1 LKRTPRIAWLSP
13 LPPQHSGV
21 ANYSYWLL
29 RELKSHFTIDLYY
42 EGEPPT
48 AELQHDFEVFPMAKF
63 PQRRSGYDDVVYHL
77 GNHAG
82 FHRTIY
88 QLAWRFPATILLHD
102 YNLSGFMH
110 HAFYRQPDSDLY
122 QQALTGPNG
131 EPARTGLQA
140 LLPKFGR
147 NIGAIPM
154 SHAIVNRSRQVI
166 VHHRWVKKQLGDA
179 DHIRVIPHFA
189 TMSRQPTPEEL
200 TNFKKK
206 FSLKDNDFLV
216 SCLGFTNRNKLPWL
230 QVEVVNRL
238 LAEGYPVHLFFAG
251 ETAPEVKSLEAEV
264 KGGAHNENITFAGYL
279 DEADYFRA
287 LCASDVVINLRNPSM
302 GEASGTLMQTFA
314 AGKPAIVSD
323 LNQYKEFP
331 DRVCWKVTHDENEA
345 RLLYQYLLTLLI
357 NKDLRIAMGA
367 NAADY
372 AHEVFS
378 FKRIVP
384 EWVEA
389 LASARS

>member
-1 LKRTPRIAWLSP
+1 
-13 LPPQHSGV
+13 
-21 ANYSYWLL
+21 
-29 RELKSHFTIDLYY
+29 
-42 EGEPPT
+42 
-48 AELQHDFEVFPMAKF
+48 
-63 PQRRSGYDDVVYHL
+63 
-77 GNHAG
+77 
-82 FHRTIY
+82 
-88 QLAWRFPATILLHD
+88 
-102 YNLSGFMH
+102 
-110 HAFYRQPDSDLY
+110 
-122 QQALTGPNG
+122 
-131 EPARTGLQA
+131 
-140 LLPKFGR
+140 
-147 NIGAIPM
+147 
-154 SHAIVNRSRQVI
+154 
-166 VHHRWVKKQLGDA
+166 
-179 DHIRVIPHFA
+179 
-189 TMSRQPTPEEL
+189 
-200 TNFKKK
+200 
-206 FSLKDNDFLV
+206 
-216 SCLGFTNRNKLPWL
+216 LPWL